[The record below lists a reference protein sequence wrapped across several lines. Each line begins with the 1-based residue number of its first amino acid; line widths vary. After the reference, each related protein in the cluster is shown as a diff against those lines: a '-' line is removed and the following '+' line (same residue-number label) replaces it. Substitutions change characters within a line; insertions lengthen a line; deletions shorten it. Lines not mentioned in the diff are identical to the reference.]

1 MIELTAS
8 ILSAMILSVTIVLL
22 IVRIRNKHIPLNVI
36 VPLVLIVVF
45 YALVSVS
52 NILEHAT
59 ITAYF
64 DPLEDVSEILFTLI
78 FLFFINNW
86 NNNTALLE
94 LKEKETWLRVT
105 VNSIA
110 DGVITTDNEGRI
122 THVNNAMEKLTG
134 FNVDESV
141 GRNEDKVIRFVDRV
155 TKKDVDYHP
164 INDTVNGEVQTAKQ
178 GKYLLKS
185 KTGKTIPVS
194 ENTTLIKAEDSSVI
208 GTVGIYRDMSEYESM
223 TAQLTHIHK
232 MEAIGQLAGGVAHDL
247 NNMLGGVI
255 GAADVLTEGGSLTDD
270 QKEIVDLIL
279 QSSSRAADLTKN
291 LLAFSRKGKILSAPV
306 IIQDIINTTISI
318 AEHTIDRQIIIEREI
333 PSEPFEVIG
342 DPGQLQNAFL
352 NLLINARDAIR
363 ESGRIR
369 VSLQKVYLDAEFCS
383 ANKISLTPGD
393 YISIA
398 TSDNGSGI
406 PEEIQDRIFEP
417 FFTTKHDGKGT
428 GLGLSAVCG
437 TVLSHHGAITLKSS
451 NGKGSLFTIYLPL
464 YSGPKKYGIY
474 NFSEAED
481 YFFAES
487 GKILI
492 IEDDDILRTT
502 AKLMIQDMGFAV
514 ASASNGI
521 EGVELFRR
529 QKDEIKMVLLDMI
542 MPEMN
547 GLAVFEKIKEID
559 PSAKIIM
566 TSGFSQEGRVPKDSD
581 GFLPKPYRKNQLADI
596 IKKVLNGK

>member
-1 MIELTAS
+1 VIELTAS
-8 ILSAMILSVTIVLL
+8 IFSALILSITFVVLV
-22 IVRIRNKHIPLNVI
+22 VRIRKKNIPLNVI
-36 VPLVLIVVF
+36 VPLAMIVIF
-45 YALVSVS
+45 YAFVSFS
-52 NILEHAT
+52 NILEHAE
-59 ITAYF
+59 ISGYF
-64 DPLEDVSEILFTLI
+64 DPLEDINEILFTLI

-86 NNNTALLE
+86 NNYSVLLD

-110 DGVITTDNEGRI
+110 DGVITTDNEARI
-122 THVNNAMEKLTG
+122 THVNCAMEKLTG
-134 FNVDESV
+134 FNLNESV
-141 GRNEDKVIRFVDRV
+141 GRNVQDMIRYVDCI
-155 TKKDVDYHP
+155 TKRNIDYHP
-164 INDTVNGEVQTAKQ
+164 VRDIINGKVPVSAQ

-194 ENTTLIKAEDSSVI
+194 DNTTVIKSEDSVVI

-291 LLAFSRKGKILSAPV
+291 LLAFSRKGKILSTPV
-306 IIQDIINTTISI
+306 IIQDIIDTTVSI
-318 AEHTIDRQIIIEREI
+318 AEHTIDRQIVIEREI
-333 PSEPFEVIG
+333 PPEPLEVIG

-369 VSLQKVYLDAEFCS
+369 VSLQKVYLDTEFCS

-428 GLGLSAVCG
+428 GLGLSAVYG

-464 YSGPKKYGIY
+464 YSEPKKYGIY

-481 YFFAES
+481 CFFAES

-502 AKLMIQDMGFAV
+502 ARLMIRDMGFSV
-514 ASASNGI
+514 DSASNGI

-529 QKDEIKMVLLDMI
+529 KKDEIKMVLLDMV

-547 GLAVFEKIKEID
+547 GLAVFEKIKEIE

-566 TSGFSQEGRVPKDSD
+566 TSGFSQEGRVPKDAD
-581 GFLPKPYRKNQLADI
+581 GFLPKPYRKNQLTDI
-596 IKKVLNGK
+596 IKKVLNTK